1 MGNQLISSQSREEIN
16 RLLLNN
22 EYFTQEGDPIE
33 FNKIFTVVKLS
44 PDSQN
49 LILGK
54 MHVKVKDLDLNTFKS
69 KLEDLKAK
77 LENRALSHC
86 LISSCLENP
95 RFIIILRQ
103 YCDMTL
109 RKKLIRP
116 PFLNKTEKIWIIYQ
130 CLIALQELHE
140 NRIFHG
146 DIKTEN
152 FLVTS
157 WNWVFLSDI
166 GFYYKPDYL
175 AEGDLTSYHLFFSS
189 TERNA
194 CYLPPEKFTAP
205 GVQREL
211 TPEMDVFS
219 LGCVIAEIMLDGQCL
234 FTLPELLSYKRDFA
248 KAPARLGDIKDE
260 RIASMISSMIA
271 FRPEDRKPIT
281 HYINY
286 FTIEFL
292 SSEIQQ
298 IYAIVHDLYLYYNF
312 CSAYERI
319 DGLSK
324 QFYQVPWSTSDN
336 LVILAE
342 FVTANIRS
350 VSTASQMVEALDLLT
365 DIGLYLSDSC
375 KLHRVLPYIVSIL
388 QNISEKAKVKVTCM
402 HSIVTLLVPISKL
415 TSRDIHLFDEYIW
428 SALSILI
435 NDESCFVKSELARL
449 LPQIARIGRV
459 FFDAAFFHSSS
470 NRIYDVELR
479 LFSEKFI
486 RIFKDLIVH
495 KPENQVQVEL
505 LSNFAELSSHLDQ
518 QLVIN
523 NIIPM
528 VLGWLNRGDSF
539 RVLILSQI
547 PKLLEV
553 ISAPEFFTQIFT
565 CIEDGLSQHNELV
578 VFRTLNIFALAGKIE
593 THTLRKIIT
602 TVVHPNAWIRG
613 TVMRILMELVQ
624 KMNPISNFSI
634 LREILIDYIAL
645 PRSDVELITEEC
657 LENIHKSF
665 LRHELS
671 RSLNSN
677 NKLLRTLNEIFRFRD
692 AKGTSVEMLA
702 ENYKVFSIDFDVSTI
717 LSFPE
722 ERLRTVDSLQLRGNL
737 IACLNEHESSV
748 SSILVIDSQQ
758 LLISASSDGVV
769 KRWNFSR
776 LDSYKSI
783 SSENILNPS
792 EKPSRV
798 MSLGQ
803 CADELFIAKED
814 QILFLDQ
821 VKSQIRPLPVQKL
834 SKAVSL
840 FENCIATIEHQGTL
854 NIYDTRRGRK
864 EVSSRIFGFYGP
876 VSSICP
882 GPTSSTLAVSTYSSA
897 LLIYDLRFSNPSMI
911 FYHSSGLPILTMQ
924 SYSNNSLLVGCED
937 IALLDLTYGVC
948 STLLNYTS
956 SVGLSTAGNMV
967 TGNNNFT
974 VPSFRE
980 SFDNEWI
987 VKNCYSISHRTRKTF
1002 ESQSIV
1008 RKLLS
1013 PGSPY
1018 VISAGNDCLVR
1029 CWDLNYPTRSCCIGQ
1044 DPALKCRFREMSF
1057 MDLKVVVQDPLFSQ
1071 TSSSTGKTP
1080 KRRDYQEM
1088 PNHRKYSHTDTILD
1102 LALATQ
1108 NRTILFTASRDG
1120 TIKAWN

>member
-1 MGNQLISSQSREEIN
+1 MGNQLSSSQSREEIN

-33 FNKIFTVVKLS
+33 YNKIFTVVKLS

-54 MHVKVKDLDLNTFKS
+54 MHVKVKDLDINIYKS
-69 KLEDLKAK
+69 KFEDLKAK

-86 LISSCLENP
+86 LISSCWDNS
-95 RFIIILRQ
+95 RFVIILRQ
-103 YCDMTL
+103 YCEMTL

-116 PFLNKTEKIWIIYQ
+116 PFLNRIEKIWIIYQ
-130 CLIALQELHE
+130 CLIAVQELHE
-140 NRIFHG
+140 NRICHG

-166 GFYYKPDYL
+166 GFYYKPDNL

-205 GVQREL
+205 GCQREL
-211 TPEMDVFS
+211 RAEMDVFS

-234 FTLPELLSYKRDFA
+234 FTLPELLSYKRDSG
-248 KAPARLGDIKDE
+248 KTPARLADIKDE
-260 RIASMISSMIA
+260 KIAAMINSMISYK
-271 FRPEDRKPIT
+271 PEDRKNIN
-281 HYINY
+281 HYVNY

-292 SSEIQQ
+292 TSEIQQ

-312 CSAYERI
+312 STAYERI
-319 DGLSK
+319 DGLAK
-324 QFYQVPWSTSDN
+324 QFYQVLWSSSDN

-350 VSTASQMVEALDLLT
+350 VNTASQMVEALDLLT
-365 DIGLYLSDSC
+365 DIGMYLSDSC

-402 HSIVTLLVPISKL
+402 HSIVTLLIPINKL

-428 SALSILI
+428 SALSVLI
-435 NDESCFVKSELARL
+435 NDESNYVKSELARL
-449 LPQIARIGRV
+449 LPQIAQIGRV
-459 FFDAAFFHSSS
+459 FFDASFFHSSS
-470 NRIYDVELR
+470 NRIYDVDLHS
-479 LFSEKFI
+479 FSEKFI

-495 KPENQVQVEL
+495 KPENQIQVQL

-528 VLGWLNRGDSF
+528 VLGWLNKGDSF

-553 ISAPEFFTQIFT
+553 VSAHGFFTQIFT
-565 CIEDGLSQHNELV
+565 CIEDGLSQHNEV
-578 VFRTLNIFALAGKIE
+578 VVYRTLIIFALAGKIE

-602 TVVHPNAWIRG
+602 TVVHPNMWVRE
-613 TVMRILMELVQ
+613 TVLRILRELVQ
-624 KMNPISNFSI
+624 KMNPIDNFSI
-634 LREILIDYIAL
+634 LREILIDYIDL
-645 PRSDVELITEEC
+645 PRSEVELITDEC
-657 LENIHKSF
+657 LENIHRSF
-665 LRHELS
+665 RRFQLS
-671 RSLNSN
+671 KNYNTN
-677 NKLLRTLNEIFRFRD
+677 NKLLKTLNEIFRFRD
-692 AKGTSVEMLA
+692 GKGSSFVQDN
-702 ENYKVFSIDFDVSTI
+702 ENYKVFSIDFDLSTS
-717 LSFPE
+717 LCFPE
-722 ERLRTVDSLQLRGNL
+722 EKSRTVDNLLLKGNL
-737 IACLNEHESSV
+737 IGCLNEHESSV
-748 SSILVIDSQQ
+748 SNILTIESQH

-776 LDSYKSI
+776 LDSYKSLT
-783 SSENILNPS
+783 SENILSPS
-792 EKPSRV
+792 DKPSRV

-803 CADELFIAKED
+803 CSDELYIAKED
-814 QILFLDQ
+814 EILFIDQ
-821 VKSQIRPLPVQKL
+821 VKTQTRPLPVQKL
-834 SKAVSL
+834 SKAVTL

-864 EVSSRIFGFYGP
+864 EVSSKICGFYGP
-876 VSSICP
+876 VSCICP
-882 GPTSSTLAVSTYSSA
+882 GPTSSTLAISTYSSA

-924 SYSNNSLLVGCED
+924 SFSNNSLLVGCED
-937 IALLDLTYGVC
+937 IALLDLTHGVC
-948 STLLNYTS
+948 STLLNSNS
-956 SVGLSTAGNMV
+956 SVGLNSAGNNL
-967 TGNNNFT
+967 TGNNNLT

-1013 PGSPY
+1013 PGSNY
-1018 VISAGNDCLVR
+1018 VVSAGNDCLVR
-1029 CWDLNYPTRSCCIGQ
+1029 CWDLNSPQKSSCIGQ
-1044 DPALKCRFREMSF
+1044 DPALKCRFREMNYL
-1057 MDLKVVVQDPLFSQ
+1057 DLRIVVQDPLFSQ
-1071 TSSSTGKTP
+1071 SSNYAGKVA
-1080 KRRDYQEM
+1080 KRRDYQEV

-1108 NRTILFTASRDG
+1108 MRTILFTASRDG